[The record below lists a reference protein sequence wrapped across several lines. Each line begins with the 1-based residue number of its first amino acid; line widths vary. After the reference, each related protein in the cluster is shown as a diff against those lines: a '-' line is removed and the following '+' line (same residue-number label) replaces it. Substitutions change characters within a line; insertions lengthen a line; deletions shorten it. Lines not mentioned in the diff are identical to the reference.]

1 MTTFVLVFA
10 SLLAGVF
17 LQRMSV
23 DTSRWISG
31 LNGYI
36 INFALPALILA
47 NVPGLQ
53 LQADALFPMLM
64 PWLLAGLAFAIAFAL
79 GKFLRWRLE
88 QVLVVA
94 LLMGLGNT
102 AFFGL
107 PIVDLYLGP
116 EAVATAVIYDQ
127 LGSFLVLS
135 LVATTSIALLS
146 GAREA
151 LDMQQMIWRVL
162 SFPPFIS
169 LLVALLVP
177 GSMVPALLAALFDLV
192 GTTILPLAMLIV
204 GLQLKIRIAPEH
216 IQPMLAVIGGKL
228 LLTPLLVFYLG
239 RVFAV
244 EQGIQQATFL
254 QSAMPPMVTP
264 AILLI
269 AAGIAPG
276 FVAST
281 LGISTL
287 VSFVTVPFWVY
298 FFL

>member
-1 MTTFVLVFA
+1 MTTFLLVIA

-17 LQRMSV
+17 LQRTAI
-23 DTSRWISG
+23 DTARWIDR
-31 LNGYI
+31 LNRYI

-53 LQADALFPMLM
+53 LQPDAFFPMLV
-64 PWLLAGLAFAIAFAL
+64 PWLLVGISFAIAFAL
-79 GKFLRWRLE
+79 GKFLHWRLE
-88 QVLVVA
+88 LVLAVA

-107 PIVDLYLGP
+107 PIVDLYLGQ

-127 LGSFLVLS
+127 LGSFLVFS
-135 LVATTSIALLS
+135 LVATTTIALFS

-151 LDMQQMIWRVL
+151 IGAQQVLWRVL
-162 SFPPFIS
+162 GFPPFIS

-177 GSMVPALLAALFDLV
+177 ESMVPALLASLLDLV
-192 GTTILPLAMLIV
+192 GITILPLAMLIV

-216 IQPMLAVIGGKL
+216 LRPMLAVIGGKL

-239 RVFAV
+239 RVIAV
-244 EQGIQQATFL
+244 EPSIQQATFL

-269 AAGIAPG
+269 AARIAPE